1 MSEAKEELGRDKCG
15 DIPSNDEIIEEVVDS
30 CKHLNINNCEEDTEI
45 QGKIKNGKEE
55 KDFIDEVYLKDVDIS
70 SSPEQLEE
78 RKNLA
83 IEKKESGNSLFKKGE
98 YELAREKYTEA
109 LRTCPLKYVEERAVL
124 FANRGAA
131 KLKESLN
138 TEAIDDCTKAVE
150 LNPNYVKAYI
160 RRAKLYED
168 TDKLDEA
175 LEDYKKILELD
186 PNYSE
191 ARVAAIRLPGQIN
204 ERNERLKAEMLGSLK
219 ELGNKILKPF
229 GLSTDNFQVQQDPNS
244 GSYSINFTQSRK

>member
-1 MSEAKEELGRDKCG
+1 MESFL
-15 DIPSNDEIIEEVVDS
+15 
-30 CKHLNINNCEEDTEI
+30 LN
-45 QGKIKNGKEE
+45 
-55 KDFIDEVYLKDVDIS
+55 
-70 SSPEQLEE
+70 QLRFLLFQE

-131 KLKESLN
+131 KLKEVNLERFVKLFIFNIITWKCLNYSLTFLFQSLN

-191 ARVAAIRLPGQIN
+191 ARVAAI
-204 ERNERLKAEMLGSLK
+204 
-219 ELGNKILKPF
+219 
-229 GLSTDNFQVQQDPNS
+229 V
-244 GSYSINFTQSRK
+244 SIFH